1 MGGKRTI
8 TVVLESRTDAIHLYI
23 QSLLF
28 QLGKKGFAVNLIV
41 QNNSVFR
48 NRYLNFALNFKNT
61 FVLFFQIRKR
71 GVVLFTD
78 PLSLNLL
85 TSLFIASKKFA
96 FFYHYESDPF
106 YYRFLPFVSYQK
118 VLNNL
123 DGLICIS
130 NFSRTQLTT
139 LGVGS
144 DKSQVIWGGVDHEV
158 FKPSSLKT
166 FEFDYILSNFLNYYY
181 TAYKLCELL
190 GETKYLQDFP
200 MLKLVKAGKV
210 SSSNRE
216 MTLKYVEHLNLVD
229 NVIFLDY
236 VAEHDLPALYSG
248 AQLLLFP
255 SLIEGLGMPIL
266 EAMAC
271 GCPVVTSNRSP
282 MADLVDSDEL
292 TANPENP
299 MDISNV
305 CKRILS
311 NELHRNTIIRKSLAR
326 SQQFTWD
333 DTAQQ
338 VLEFMSTES

>member
-8 TVVLESRTDAIHLYI
+8 TVVSESRTDAIHLYI
-23 QSLLF
+23 QSLLA
-28 QLGKKGFAVNLIV
+28 QLGKKGVAVNLIV
-41 QNNSVFR
+41 QNNIVFR
-48 NRYLNFALNFKNT
+48 NRYLNFALNLKNT

-144 DKSQVIWGGVDHEV
+144 DKSKVIWSGVDHEA

-166 FEFDYILSNFLNYYY
+166 FEFDYILSIGSEEPRKNMDN
-181 TAYKLCELL
+181 LL
-190 GETKYLQDFP
+190 RAFQILLQDFP
-200 MLKLVKAGKV
+200 MLKLVKAGKA

-216 MTLKYVEHLNLVD
+216 MTLKCIEHLNLVD

-236 VAEHDLPALYSG
+236 VDEHDLPALYSG
-248 AQLLLFP
+248 ARLLLFP

-282 MADLVDSDEL
+282 MEDLVDSDEL
-292 TANPENP
+292 TADPENP
-299 MDISNV
+299 VDISNV

-311 NELHRNTIIRKSLAR
+311 NELHRTTIIQKSLAR

-338 VLEFMSTES
+338 VLEFMLNKN

>member
-23 QSLLF
+23 QSLLA
-28 QLGKKGFAVNLIV
+28 QLGKKGVAVNLIV
-41 QNNSVFR
+41 QNNIVFR
-48 NRYLNFALNFKNT
+48 NRYLNFALNLKNT

-144 DKSQVIWGGVDHEV
+144 DKSEVIWGGVDHEV
-158 FKPSSLKT
+158 FKPSSLQT
-166 FEFDYILSNFLNYYY
+166 FEFDYILSIGSEEPRKNMEN
-181 TAYKLCELL
+181 LL
-190 GETKYLQDFP
+190 RAFQILLQDFP
-200 MLKLVKAGKV
+200 MLKLVKAGKA

-216 MTLKYVEHLNLVD
+216 MTLKYIELLNLVD

-255 SLIEGLGMPIL
+255 SLIEGLVMPIL

-282 MADLVDSDEL
+282 MADLVDSDEM
-292 TANPENP
+292 TADPENP
-299 MDISNV
+299 VDISNV

-311 NELHRNTIIRKSLAR
+311 NELHRTTIIQKSLAR

-338 VLEFMSTES
+338 VLEFMLNKN

>member
-28 QLGKKGFAVNLIV
+28 QLGKKGFAINLIV

-48 NRYLNFALNFKNT
+48 NRYLNFALNLKNT

-158 FKPSSLKT
+158 FKPSSLQT
-166 FEFDYILSNFLNYYY
+166 FEFDYILSIGSEEPRKNMEN
-181 TAYKLCELL
+181 LL
-190 GETKYLQDFP
+190 RAFQILLQDFP
-200 MLKLVKAGKV
+200 SLKLVKVGKA

-216 MTLKYVEHLNLVD
+216 MTLKYIEHLNLVD
-229 NVIFLDY
+229 DVIFLDY

-282 MADLVDSDEL
+282 MVDLVDSDEL